1 MNSEIEG
8 FGSIVLKNESNELC
22 LVTPKDEKKHLF
34 LINKLNDEYALT
46 GYDKEYDSIKFGSAE
61 EIFIQIQRNNC
72 GFLYTNQTNLKILIN
87 AMDKASIEHELISKW
102 FCKRCWTGWII
113 RTRWI
118 D

>member
-61 EIFIQIQRNNC
+61 EILYKYKEIIVDFSIQI
-72 GFLYTNQTNLKILIN
+72 KLI
-87 AMDKASIEHELISKW
+87 
-102 FCKRCWTGWII
+102 
-113 RTRWI
+113 
-118 D
+118 